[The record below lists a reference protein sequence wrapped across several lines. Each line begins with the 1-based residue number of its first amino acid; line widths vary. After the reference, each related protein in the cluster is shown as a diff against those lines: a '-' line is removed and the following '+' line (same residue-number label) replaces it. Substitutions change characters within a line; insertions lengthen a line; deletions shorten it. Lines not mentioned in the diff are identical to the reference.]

1 MQRFYFLCQHLS
13 TLRANGWTDLH
24 EISRKGVEL
33 PWDDLITFL
42 VNSEKPRAMPRCAT
56 RGRGLLCFST
66 TACCYLYQVM
76 LVIMCSGKLSSI
88 TRGSVDE
95 AVDDKVDSSA
105 ELSSAAE
112 EEPVSVEIPRFD
124 DELSSFF
131 ISATSVPEDPDQQEK
146 EEASVDTF
154 NDIFID
160 SNDMY
165 VRSAHNKSTDL
176 PE

>member
-1 MQRFYFLCQHLS
+1 
-13 TLRANGWTDLH
+13 
-24 EISRKGVEL
+24 
-33 PWDDLITFL
+33 
-42 VNSEKPRAMPRCAT
+42 
-56 RGRGLLCFST
+56 
-66 TACCYLYQVM
+66 
-76 LVIMCSGKLSSI
+76 MCSGKLSSI